1 MKVIKK
7 NKKTIVIVLSI
18 VAMVL
23 VIASAVYFIFFNK
36 PATTFPGTAG
46 VSEVNYDPPTD
57 EEKQSGNDQK
67 EAVVEQ
73 DKLDTQGTTN
83 TQADVFI
90 SDASYYSDSGV
101 VEVRGYITNIYEDG
115 GQCTATLTQGT
126 HSVSQT
132 STGFKDATT
141 TQCGAINIPRSKF
154 PAGGTWNLTLT
165 YNSTTAKGSSAANVQ
180 L

>member
-7 NKKTIVIVLSI
+7 NKKITVTILII
-18 VAMVL
+18 VAIIL
-23 VIASAVYFIFFNK
+23 VIASTVYFIFFNK
-36 PATTFPGTAG
+36 PANTFPGTAG

-57 EEKQSGNDQK
+57 EEKQAGNAQK

-73 DKLDTQGTTN
+73 DKLDAQGTTN

-90 SDASYYSDSGV
+90 SDASYYSESGA
-101 VEVRGYITNIYEDG
+101 VEIRGYITNIYEDG

-126 HSVSQT
+126 HSVSQA

-154 PAGGTWNLTLT
+154 LSGGTWNLTLT
-165 YNSTTAKGSSAANVQ
+165 YNSTTAKGSSAASVQ